1 MRTFVL
7 FIQGGDEGAHKADA
21 VLAKSLQRALGDEY
35 DVHYPQM
42 PDESKPDMQTWK
54 TKITRELEALDGRVM
69 LVGHSIGGATL
80 LNYLSEEDVAKP
92 IAGLFLLA
100 VPSWDEENWNFE
112 NLKLP
117 RDLGARLLSIP
128 QIFLYHNR
136 DDEIVPFRH
145 LALHA
150 TRLPRAIVREGNRG
164 GHQFGNDLV
173 NVASDMRIA
182 TQAAKLTCNGLM
194 GWSIIKKLRWF
205 RLC

>member
-1 MRTFVL
+1 
-7 FIQGGDEGAHKADA
+7 
-21 VLAKSLQRALGDEY
+21 
-35 DVHYPQM
+35 
-42 PDESKPDMQTWK
+42 MQTWK

-69 LVGHSIGGATL
+69 LVGHSM
-80 LNYLSEEDVAKP
+80 V
-92 IAGLFLLA
+92 
-100 VPSWDEENWNFE
+100 VPRVCSCSLCRRGMKNWNFD

-182 TQAAKLTCNGLM
+182 TQAAKTYL
-194 GWSIIKKLRWF
+194 
-205 RLC
+205 

>member
-1 MRTFVL
+1 
-7 FIQGGDEGAHKADA
+7 
-21 VLAKSLQRALGDEY
+21 
-35 DVHYPQM
+35 M
-42 PDESKPDMQTWK
+42 PYESKPDMQTWK

-69 LVGHSIGGATL
+69 LVGHSMVVPRL
-80 LNYLSEEDVAKP
+80 KYLSEENVAKP

-100 VPSWDEENWNFE
+100 VPSWDEENWNFD

-182 TQAAKLTCNGLM
+182 TQAAKPHL
-194 GWSIIKKLRWF
+194 
-205 RLC
+205 

>member
-1 MRTFVL
+1 VK
-7 FIQGGDEGAHKADA
+7 AHKADA

-35 DVHYPQM
+35 DVRYPQM

-54 TKITRELEALDGRVM
+54 IKITRELEALDGRVM
-69 LVGHSIGGATL
+69 LVGHSMGGATL
-80 LNYLSEEDVAKP
+80 LKYLSEENVAKP

-100 VPSWDEENWNFE
+100 VPSWDEENWNFD

-145 LALHA
+145 RALHA
-150 TRLPRAIVREGNRG
+150 TRLPRTIVREGNTG

-173 NVASDMRIA
+173 NVASDMRRA
-182 TQAAKLTCNGLM
+182 TRAAKTHL
-194 GWSIIKKLRWF
+194 
-205 RLC
+205 

>member
-1 MRTFVL
+1 MRQTPFWPN
-7 FIQGGDEGAHKADA
+7 HYKW
-21 VLAKSLQRALGDEY
+21 ALGDEY
-35 DVHYPQM
+35 MMSVTRKCLTSQSQTCKPERQKSR
-42 PDESKPDMQTWK
+42 ESW
-54 TKITRELEALDGRVM
+54 RLGRHGHAGWALY
-69 LVGHSIGGATL
+69 GGATL
-80 LNYLSEEDVAKP
+80 KYLSEENVAKP

-100 VPSWDEENWNFE
+100 VPSWDEENWNFD

-182 TQAAKLTCNGLM
+182 TQAAKTYL
-194 GWSIIKKLRWF
+194 
-205 RLC
+205 